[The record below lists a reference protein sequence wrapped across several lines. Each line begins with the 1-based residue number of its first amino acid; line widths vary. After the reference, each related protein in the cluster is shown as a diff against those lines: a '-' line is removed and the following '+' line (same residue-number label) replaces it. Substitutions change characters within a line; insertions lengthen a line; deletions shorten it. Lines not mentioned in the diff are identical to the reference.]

1 MYIQYCANKPRSD
14 LLIHDHLSTFFAE
27 LSDSITPK
35 ANIAD
40 LLMKPVQRIMK
51 YHIMLKDFTKYSVKA
66 GLDTTELSVSPSKSL
81 HKDLMRTWMDLR
93 EF

>member
-35 ANIAD
+35 ANVAD

-66 GLDTTELSVSPSKSL
+66 GLDPKEFSVSSSETLLK
-81 HKDLMRTWMDLR
+81 KWVKLR
-93 EF
+93 NFW